1 MVRGDGRM
9 KEGFRQSMAWL
20 HTWCGLTC
28 GWLLCAIFLT
38 GTLSVFR
45 DPITRWMQATPALP
59 SASTHAAL
67 PEQALVP
74 RALAQLRQ
82 LAPQARLWRI
92 TLPAYPGEALT
103 LFWRTPDGQGQ
114 ASLDPG
120 SGEVLPSPWGRQTE
134 GGRHFMSFHYTLQG
148 GIPGYWLVGWVSMC
162 GLIALV
168 SGVIVHKRIFL
179 DFFTFRPGKGQ
190 RSWLDA
196 HNATAVL
203 TLPFLLMIVYTGLAY
218 FYTSYMPAPLHAVYG
233 SDEDAY
239 TRYADDLSLASP
251 VTGADDTALNSVP
264 AYLPELV
271 QRAAVL
277 NGAPAQTLVIERP
290 DQPGS
295 KLRVIAP
302 VADTG
307 SSRRLLNPP
316 GSVVFDANSGAVLE
330 QHADASRTDVRVQ
343 DVEEVIKTLHVAG
356 FGGWTSKWLY
366 FICGL
371 AGTLMMATGT
381 LLFSIKRRRRSEQ
394 EFGAATGGIYRVVE
408 ALNVA
413 ALAGTALASIAYF
426 YANRLVP
433 AAQAERSQTEI
444 HAFLWVWMA
453 TLLHALLRPP
463 ARAWAEQLAV
473 TALLCLGLPLLNAL
487 TTGQHVGVYLAAGDL
502 QRAGV
507 ELVSLAFAVAF
518 AYAAYRAHRSA
529 MRPAPVRAKRG
540 ATAAMD
546 AL

>member
-1 MVRGDGRM
+1 M
-9 KEGFRQSMAWL
+9 KEGLRQSMAWL

-45 DPITRWMQATPALP
+45 DPITRWMQATPAMP
-59 SASTHAAL
+59 SASTHAVL
-67 PEQALVP
+67 PEDALVP

-92 TLPAYPGEALT
+92 TLPAHPGEALT
-103 LFWRTPDGQGQ
+103 LFWRGADGQGQ

-120 SGEVLPSPWGRQTE
+120 SGEILPSPWGRQTE
-134 GGRHFMSFHYTLQG
+134 GGRHFMSFHYTLHG

-218 FYTSYMPAPLHAVYG
+218 FYTSYMPAPLQAVYG

-239 TRYADDLSLASP
+239 TRYADGLSP
-251 VTGADDTALNSVP
+251 VLPAAGMDKNALNNVR
-264 AYLPELV
+264 AYLPALV

-295 KLRVIAP
+295 TLRVIAP

-316 GSVVFDANSGAVLE
+316 GSVVFDANSGALLE
-330 QHADASRTDVRVQ
+330 QHADTSRTAVHAQ

-433 AAQAERSQTEI
+433 AGQAERSQIEI
-444 HAFLWVWMA
+444 HAFLWVWVA
-453 TLLHALLRPP
+453 TLVHALLRPP
-463 ARAWAEQLAV
+463 ARAWVEQLAI
-473 TALLCLGLPLLNAL
+473 TALLCAGLPLLNVA
-487 TTGQHVGVYLAAGDL
+487 TTGQHIGVYLAAGDL

-529 MRPAPVRAKRG
+529 MRPTLVRTKRG
-540 ATAAMD
+540 STAAMD

>member
-1 MVRGDGRM
+1 
-9 KEGFRQSMAWL
+9 MAWL
-20 HTWCGLTC
+20 HTWCGLSC

-38 GTLSVFR
+38 GTLSVVR
-45 DPITRWMQATPALP
+45 DPITSWMQATPALP
-59 SASTHAAL
+59 SAHTHTVL
-67 PEQALVP
+67 SEDALVP

-82 LAPQARLWRI
+82 LAPQARMWRI
-92 TLPAYPGEALT
+92 SLPTHPGEALT
-103 LFWRTPDGQGQ
+103 LVWRTSDGQGQ
-114 ASLDPG
+114 AALDPG
-120 SGEVLPSPWGRQTE
+120 SGELLPSPWGRQTE
-134 GGRHFMSFHYTLQG
+134 GGRHFMSFHYTLHG

-179 DFFTFRPGKGQ
+179 DVFTFRPGKGQ

-218 FYTSYMPAPLHAVYG
+218 FATSYMPGPLQALYG
-233 SDEDAY
+233 SDEAAY
-239 TRYADDLSLASP
+239 TRYADALTPAAP
-251 VTGADDTALNSVP
+251 AAGAGEIAVNSVP

-271 QRAAVL
+271 QRAAVR

-290 DQPGS
+290 DRPDGR
-295 KLRVIAP
+295 LRVIAR

-307 SSRRLLNPP
+307 RSRRLLNPAN
-316 GSVVFDANSGAVLE
+316 SVVFDANSGVVLE
-330 QHADASRTDVRVQ
+330 QHADAARTDMHAQ

-381 LLFSIKRRRRSEQ
+381 VLFSIKRRRRSEQ
-394 EFGAATGGIYRVVE
+394 EFGAATAGIYRVVE

-433 AAQAERSQTEI
+433 AAQAARSQIEI
-444 HAFLWVWMA
+444 HAFLWAWAA
-453 TLLHALLRPP
+453 TLLHALLRRP
-463 ARAWAEQLAV
+463 ARAWVEQLAM
-473 TALLCLGLPLLNAL
+473 TALLCLGLPLLNAV
-487 TTGQHVGVYLAAGDL
+487 TTGQHLGVYLAADDL

-507 ELVSLAFAVAF
+507 ELVSLALGVAF
-518 AYAAYRAHRSA
+518 AYAAYRVHRSA
-529 MRPAPVRAKRG
+529 VRPLPTRARRG
-540 ATAAMD
+540 AAAVMD
-546 AL
+546 VL

>member
-1 MVRGDGRM
+1 M

-59 SASTHAAL
+59 SATRHAAL
-67 PEQALVP
+67 PESTLVP

-82 LAPQARLWRI
+82 VAPQARLWRI
-92 TLPAYPGEALT
+92 TLPAHPGEALT
-103 LFWRTPDGQGQ
+103 LFWRTSDGQDQ
-114 ASLDPG
+114 ASMDPG
-120 SGEVLPSPWGRQTE
+120 SGEMLPSPWGRQTE
-134 GGRHFMSFHYTLQG
+134 GGRHFMSFHYTLHG

-218 FYTSYMPAPLHAVYG
+218 FYTSYMPAPLQAVYG
-233 SDEDAY
+233 SDEDAH
-239 TRYADDLSLASP
+239 TRYADDLSPALP
-251 VTGADDTALNSVP
+251 VTSADDNAVNRVR

-277 NGAPAQTLVIERP
+277 NDGPAQTLVIERP
-290 DQPGS
+290 EQPGS
-295 KLRVIAP
+295 KLRVIAR
-302 VADTG
+302 VAATG
-307 SSRRLLNPP
+307 SSRRLLNPAS
-316 GSVVFDANSGAVLE
+316 SVVFDANSGALLE
-330 QHADASRTDVRVQ
+330 QHADASPTDVQAQ
-343 DVEEVIKTLHVAG
+343 DVEEAIKTLHVAG

-394 EFGAATGGIYRVVE
+394 EFGAATAGIYRVVE

-433 AAQAERSQTEI
+433 AAQTERAQIEI
-444 HAFLWVWMA
+444 QSFLWVWAA
-453 TLLHALLRPP
+453 TLLHALLRRP
-463 ARAWAEQLAV
+463 ARAWVEQLV
-473 TALLCLGLPLLNAL
+473 ITALLCLGLPLLNAL
-487 TTGQHVGVYLAAGDL
+487 TTGQYIGAYLAAGDL

-507 ELVSLAFAVAF
+507 ELVSLAFGVAF
-518 AYAAYRAHRSA
+518 AFAAYRAHCSA
-529 MRPAPVRAKRG
+529 VRPAPVRAKRG

-546 AL
+546 VL

>member
-1 MVRGDGRM
+1 
-9 KEGFRQSMAWL
+9 MAWL
-20 HTWCGLTC
+20 HTWCGLSC

-45 DPITRWMQATPALP
+45 DPITSWMQATPALP
-59 SASTHAAL
+59 SAHTHTVL
-67 PEQALVP
+67 SEDALVP

-92 TLPAYPGEALT
+92 SMPTHPGEALT
-103 LFWRTPDGQGQ
+103 LFWRTPEGQDQ
-114 ASLDPG
+114 AALDPG
-120 SGEVLPSPWGRQTE
+120 SGELLPSPWGRQTE
-134 GGRHFMSFHYTLQG
+134 GGRHFMSFHYTLHG

-179 DFFTFRPGKGQ
+179 DVFTFRPGKGQ

-218 FYTSYMPAPLHAVYG
+218 FATSYMPGPLQALYG
-233 SDEDAY
+233 SDEAAY
-239 TRYADDLSLASP
+239 TRYADALTPAAP
-251 VTGADDTALNSVP
+251 AAGAGEIAANSVP

-271 QRAAVL
+271 QWAAVR

-290 DQPGS
+290 DRPDS
-295 KLRVIAP
+295 RLRVIAR

-307 SSRRLLNPP
+307 RSRRLLNPAN
-316 GSVVFDANSGAVLE
+316 SVVFDANSGVVLE
-330 QHADASRTDVRVQ
+330 QHADAARTDMHAQ
-343 DVEEVIKTLHVAG
+343 DVEEAVKTLHVAG

-381 LLFSIKRRRRSEQ
+381 VLFSIKRRRRSEQ
-394 EFGAATGGIYRVVE
+394 EFGAATAGIYRVVE
-408 ALNVA
+408 ALNAA

-433 AAQAERSQTEI
+433 AAQAARSQIEI
-444 HAFLWVWMA
+444 HAFLWVWAA
-453 TLLHALLRPP
+453 TVLHALLRRP
-463 ARAWAEQLAV
+463 ARAWVEQLTM
-473 TALLCLGLPLLNAL
+473 TALLCLGLPLLNAV
-487 TTGQHVGVYLAAGDL
+487 TTGQHLGVYLAADDL

-507 ELVSLAFAVAF
+507 ELVSLAFGVAF
-518 AYAAYRAHRSA
+518 AYAAYRVHRSA
-529 MRPAPVRAKRG
+529 VRPLPTRARRG
-540 ATAAMD
+540 AAAAMD
-546 AL
+546 VL

>member
-1 MVRGDGRM
+1 M

-20 HTWCGLTC
+20 HTWCSLSC

-45 DPITRWMQATPALP
+45 DPITSWMQGTPALP
-59 SASTHAAL
+59 SASTQTVL
-67 PEQALVP
+67 PEAALVP
-74 RALAQLRQ
+74 RALAQLHQ

-92 TLPAYPGEALT
+92 TLPAHPGGALT
-103 LFWRTPDGQGQ
+103 LFWRTPEGQDQ
-114 ASLDPG
+114 AALDPG
-120 SGEVLPSPWGRQTE
+120 SGELLPSPWGRQTE
-134 GGRHFMSFHYTLQG
+134 GGRHFMSFHYTLHG
-148 GIPGYWLVGWVSMC
+148 GIPGYWLVGWVSLC

-218 FYTSYMPAPLHAVYG
+218 FHTSYMPAPLHALYG

-239 TRYADDLSLASP
+239 TRYADDLSPAVPAAS
-251 VTGADDTALNSVP
+251 TDDAAVNRVP

-271 QRAAVL
+271 QRADLL
-277 NGAPAQTLVIERP
+277 NAAPAQTLVIERP

-295 KLRVIAP
+295 KLRVIAR
-302 VADTG
+302 VAATG
-307 SSRRLLNPP
+307 SSRRLLNPAN
-316 GSVVFDANSGAVLE
+316 SVVFDANSGALLE
-330 QHADASRTDVRVQ
+330 RHADAARTDLHAQ

-394 EFGAATGGIYRVVE
+394 EFGASTAGIYRVVE
-408 ALNVA
+408 ALNAA

-433 AAQAERSQTEI
+433 AAQAGRSQIEI
-444 HAFLWVWMA
+444 HAFLWVWAA

-463 ARAWAEQLAV
+463 ARAWVEQLAM
-473 TALLCLGLPLLNAL
+473 TALLCVGLPLLNAV
-487 TTGQHVGVYLAAGDL
+487 TTGQHLGVYLAAGDL

-507 ELVSLAFAVAF
+507 ELVSLVFGVAF
-518 AYAAYRAHRSA
+518 AYAAYRSHRSA
-529 MRPAPVRAKRG
+529 VRPVPTRARRG
-540 ATAAMD
+540 AAAGMD
-546 AL
+546 VL

>member
-1 MVRGDGRM
+1 
-9 KEGFRQSMAWL
+9 MAWL

-45 DPITRWMQATPALP
+45 DPITRWMQAAPALP

-92 TLPAYPGEALT
+92 TLPAHPGEALT

-134 GGRHFMSFHYTLQG
+134 GGRHFMSFHYTLHG

-218 FYTSYMPAPLHAVYG
+218 FYTSYMPAPLQAVYG

-239 TRYADDLSLASP
+239 TRYADDLSPASP
-251 VTGADDTALNSVP
+251 VTGADATALNSVP

-277 NGAPAQTLVIERP
+277 NGVPAQTLVIERP

-307 SSRRLLNPP
+307 SSRRLLNPAN
-316 GSVVFDANSGAVLE
+316 GVVFDANSGAVLE
-330 QHADASRTDVRVQ
+330 QHADASRTDVRAQ

-394 EFGAATGGIYRVVE
+394 EFGAATAGIYRVVE

-433 AAQAERSQTEI
+433 AAQAERVQIEI

-463 ARAWAEQLAV
+463 VRAWVEQLAM

-518 AYAAYRAHRSA
+518 AYGSYRAHRSA
-529 MRPAPVRAKRG
+529 MRPAPVRAKRD

>member
-1 MVRGDGRM
+1 M

-59 SASTHAAL
+59 SATRHAAL
-67 PEQALVP
+67 PESTLVP

-82 LAPQARLWRI
+82 VAPQARLWRI
-92 TLPAYPGEALT
+92 TLPAHPGEALT
-103 LFWRTPDGQGQ
+103 LFWRTSDGQDQ
-114 ASLDPG
+114 ASMDPG
-120 SGEVLPSPWGRQTE
+120 SGEMLPSPWGRQTE
-134 GGRHFMSFHYTLQG
+134 GGRHFMSFHYTLHG

-218 FYTSYMPAPLHAVYG
+218 FYTSYMPAPLQAVYG
-233 SDEDAY
+233 SDEDAH
-239 TRYADDLSLASP
+239 TRYADDLSPALP
-251 VTGADDTALNSVP
+251 VTSADDNAVNRVR

-277 NGAPAQTLVIERP
+277 NDGPAQTLVIERP
-290 DQPGS
+290 EQPGS
-295 KLRVIAP
+295 KLRVIAR
-302 VADTG
+302 VAAIG
-307 SSRRLLNPP
+307 SSRRLLNPAS
-316 GSVVFDANSGAVLE
+316 SVVFDANSGALLE
-330 QHADASRTDVRVQ
+330 QHADASPTDVQAQ
-343 DVEEVIKTLHVAG
+343 DVEEAIKTLHVAG

-394 EFGAATGGIYRVVE
+394 EFGAATAGIYRVVE

-433 AAQAERSQTEI
+433 AAQAERAQIEI
-444 HAFLWVWMA
+444 QSFLWVWAA
-453 TLLHALLRPP
+453 TLLHALLRRP
-463 ARAWAEQLAV
+463 ARAWVEQLAI

-487 TTGQHVGVYLAAGDL
+487 TTGQYVGAYLAAGDL

-507 ELVSLAFAVAF
+507 ELVSLAFGVAF
-518 AYAAYRAHRSA
+518 AFAAYRAHCSA
-529 MRPAPVRAKRG
+529 VRPAPVRAKRG

-546 AL
+546 VL

>member
-1 MVRGDGRM
+1 M

-20 HTWCGLTC
+20 HTWCGLSC

-45 DPITRWMQATPALP
+45 DPITSWMQATPALP
-59 SASTHAAL
+59 SARMHTVLS
-67 PEQALVP
+67 EDALVP

-82 LAPQARLWRI
+82 LAPQARMWRI
-92 TLPAYPGEALT
+92 GLPKHPGEALT
-103 LFWRTPDGQGQ
+103 LIWRTSDGQGQ
-114 ASLDPG
+114 AALDPG
-120 SGEVLPSPWGRQTE
+120 SGELLPSPWGRQTE
-134 GGRHFMSFHYTLQG
+134 GGRHFMSFHYTLHG

-179 DFFTFRPGKGQ
+179 DVFTFRPGKGQ

-218 FYTSYMPAPLHAVYG
+218 FATSYMPGPLQALYG
-233 SDEDAY
+233 SDEEAY
-239 TRYADDLSLASP
+239 TRYADALTPAAP
-251 VTGADDTALNSVP
+251 AADAGEIAVNSVP

-271 QRAAVL
+271 QRAAVR

-290 DQPGS
+290 DRPDS
-295 KLRVIAP
+295 RLLVIAR

-307 SSRRLLNPP
+307 RSRRLLNPAN
-316 GSVVFDANSGAVLE
+316 SVVFDANSGVVLE
-330 QHADASRTDVRVQ
+330 QHADAARTDMHAQ
-343 DVEEVIKTLHVAG
+343 DVEEAVKTLHVAG

-381 LLFSIKRRRRSEQ
+381 VLFSIKRRRRSEQ
-394 EFGAATGGIYRVVE
+394 EFGAATAGIYRVVE
-408 ALNVA
+408 ALNAA

-433 AAQAERSQTEI
+433 AAQAARSQIEI
-444 HAFLWVWMA
+444 HAFLWAWAA
-453 TLLHALLRPP
+453 TLLHALLRRP
-463 ARAWAEQLAV
+463 ARAWVEQLAM
-473 TALLCLGLPLLNAL
+473 TALLCLGLPLLNAV
-487 TTGQHVGVYLAAGDL
+487 TTGQHLGVYLAADDL

-507 ELVSLAFAVAF
+507 ELVSLAFGVAF

-529 MRPAPVRAKRG
+529 VRPLPTRARRG
-540 ATAAMD
+540 TAAVMD
-546 AL
+546 VL